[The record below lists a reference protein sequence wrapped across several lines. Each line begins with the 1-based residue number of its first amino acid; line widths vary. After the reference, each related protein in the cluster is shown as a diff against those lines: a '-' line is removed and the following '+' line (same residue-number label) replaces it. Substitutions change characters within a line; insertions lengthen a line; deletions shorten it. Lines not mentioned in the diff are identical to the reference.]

1 MKKLLLIP
9 FVLTLTACSASSG
22 AKGSAPRDRALLTA
36 EDIQKSGAVEAFT
49 AVQTLRPHWLVKRGS
64 TSFRQTEIVKV
75 YLDGNLMGG
84 PDQLRQIT
92 TTSIES
98 IRYMDGLE
106 ATQRYGLDHGQ
117 GAVLVFTKRG
127 RTD

>member
-9 FVLTLTACSASSG
+9 ILVVVTACAGNAGGKS
-22 AKGSAPRDRALLTA
+22 SAPRDRALLTT
-36 EDIQKSGAVEAFT
+36 EDIQRSGAVDAFT
-49 AVQTLRPHWLVKRGS
+49 AVQTLRPHWLTKRGS
-64 TSFRQTEIVKV
+64 TSFRQTESIKV
-75 YLDGNLMGG
+75 YLDGSLMGG

-92 TTSIES
+92 ASSIES

-117 GAVLVFTKRG
+117 GAVLVFTRKG
-127 RTD
+127 VQ

>member
-1 MKKLLLIP
+1 MKKLLLA
-9 FVLTLTACSASSG
+9 TLLVAIAACSAGSGNKSS
-22 AKGSAPRDRALLTA
+22 AAPRDRNTLTA
-36 EDIQKSGAVEAFT
+36 ADIEKTGALDAFA
-49 AVQTLRPHWLVKRGS
+49 AVQALRPNWLTKRGT
-64 TSFRQTEIVKV
+64 TSFRAVEYIKI

-92 TTSIES
+92 TNSVET

-117 GAVLVFTKRG
+117 GAVLVFTRKG
-127 RTD
+127 R